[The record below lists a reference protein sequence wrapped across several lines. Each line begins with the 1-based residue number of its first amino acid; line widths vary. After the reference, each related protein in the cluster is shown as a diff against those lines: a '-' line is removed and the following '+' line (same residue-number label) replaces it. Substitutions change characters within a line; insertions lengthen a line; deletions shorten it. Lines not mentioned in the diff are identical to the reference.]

1 MKAIRVDAPGGP
13 EVLKL
18 VDLPDPVPAA
28 DEALVRIEAI
38 GVNFIEVYQRTGLYP
53 MSFPMTPGS
62 EGAGTIVAIG
72 DGTRSDM
79 KLGDRVAWQ
88 GSPGAYAEL
97 AKVSLNRLVPVPAEV
112 TSEQAAAVMLQGM
125 TAHYLANTTYPL
137 KPGDVC
143 LIQAAAG
150 GVGLLFCQIASR
162 LGAHVIGTTS
172 TEQKAELARRA
183 GASSVINYTTQDFAV
198 EVRRMTQGKGVNVV
212 YDSVGKTTWEK
223 SLQCLA
229 PLGMLVLFGNSSGA
243 VPPIDPLLLARKGSL
258 FLTRPTLG
266 HYVATRDALILR
278 ASTVLNAVAD
288 GALDVR
294 IEKTFPLSEAGA
306 AQALL
311 ESRRT
316 SGKVLIK
323 PAA

>member
-1 MKAIRVDAPGGP
+1 MKAIRIDAPGGP

-18 VDLPDPVPAA
+18 VDIPDPVPAA

-62 EGAGTIVAIG
+62 EAAGTIAAIG
-72 DGTRSDM
+72 GGTQSDM
-79 KLGDRVAWQ
+79 KVGDRVVWQ
-88 GSPGAYAEL
+88 SSPGAYAEM
-97 AKVSLNRLVPVPAEV
+97 AKVPLNRLVKIPDEV
-112 TSEQAAAVMLQGM
+112 TMDQAAAVMLQGM
-125 TAHYLANTTYPL
+125 TAHYLANATFPL

-150 GVGLLFCQIASR
+150 GVGLLLCQMASR
-162 LGAHVIGTTS
+162 LGARVIGTAS
-172 TEQKAELARRA
+172 TDDKAELARKA
-183 GASSVINYTTQDFAV
+183 GADSVINYTTDDFAV
-198 EVRRMTQGKGVNVV
+198 EVRRLTQGRGVNVV
-212 YDSVGKTTWEK
+212 YDSVGKSTWAK
-223 SLQCLA
+223 SIDCLA
-229 PLGMLVLFGNSSGA
+229 PLGMLVLFGNSSGP

-258 FLTRPTLG
+258 YLTRPTLG
-266 HYVATRDALILR
+266 HYVATRDALVQR
-278 ASTVLNAVAD
+278 ASTVLNAVAS

-294 IEKTFPLSEAGA
+294 IDRTLDLADAGD

-311 ESRRT
+311 ESRKT